1 MKENNRFETGFRKKK
16 ENEKEKRHD
25 AYNFWVM
32 IVQNI

>member
-16 ENEKEKRHD
+16 ENEKKKRYG
-25 AYNFWVM
+25 AYNFWIV